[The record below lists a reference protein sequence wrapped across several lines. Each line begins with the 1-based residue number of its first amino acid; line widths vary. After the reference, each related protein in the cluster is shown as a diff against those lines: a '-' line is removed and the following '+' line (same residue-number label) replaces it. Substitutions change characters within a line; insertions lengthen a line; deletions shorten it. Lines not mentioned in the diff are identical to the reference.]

1 MVQKGSCYHYS
12 GTGALALFLD
22 LGKNMDGFLAKSMSK
37 ARIGDYIYIYFL
49 WQLLYLAH
57 VAQWLTVKLADQ
69 KEPGS
74 SH

>member
-37 ARIGDYIYIYFL
+37 ARIGDYIYI
-49 WQLLYLAH
+49 LYLAH